1 MPPTRVPNGHRSG
14 EIARNAGVS
23 VDTLRHYERRGLLP
37 KPRRLDNGY
46 RIYPP
51 EALERVL
58 LIQRALSVGFTLD
71 ELEKLLRAR
80 DRGHPPCLEVR
91 SIAARKLRE
100 VEQQLEDL
108 TRFREVLEGM
118 IRDWDVRLAHR
129 EGEAPLRLLET
140 LPQNPAVRRSPLQ
153 ALAFDQRR
161 KRKEPK

>member
-1 MPPTRVPNGHRSG
+1 MRVPNGHRSG

-91 SIAARKLRE
+91 SIAARRLRE
-100 VEQQLEDL
+100 VEQQLATRTRAARLHEAEVTGRDFGVTREIEL
-108 TRFREVLEGM
+108 TESPPLPPRPQQ
-118 IRDWDVRLAHR
+118 ITDVRGRGGDAH
-129 EGEAPLRLLET
+129 ELT
-140 LPQNPAVRRSPLQ
+140 LTLHRATDAYV
-153 ALAFDQRR
+153 
-161 KRKEPK
+161 

>member
-23 VDTLRHYERRGLLP
+23 VEQRGLLA
-37 KPRRLDNGY
+37 KPRRLENGY
-46 RIYPP
+46 RMYPA

-71 ELEKLLRAR
+71 ELARLLRAR
-80 DRGHPPCLEVR
+80 DRGHPPCREVR
-91 SIAARKLRE
+91 SIAGRKLRE

-108 TRFREVLEGM
+108 TRFRELLEGM

-140 LPQNPAVRRSPLQ
+140 LAPDPASRRSPLR
-153 ALAFDQRR
+153 APAFDRR
-161 KRKEPK
+161 GKRKEPK

>member
-1 MPPTRVPNGHRSG
+1 
-14 EIARNAGVS
+14 
-23 VDTLRHYERRGLLP
+23 
-37 KPRRLDNGY
+37 
-46 RIYPP
+46 
-51 EALERVL
+51 
-58 LIQRALSVGFTLD
+58 
-71 ELEKLLRAR
+71 
-80 DRGHPPCLEVR
+80 
-91 SIAARKLRE
+91 ARKLRE

-140 LPQNPAVRRSPLQ
+140 LPPNPAVRRSPLQ